1 MAVGFIFGE
10 GQKAR
15 TPEDLKRQRAI
26 VDSLRRRTD
35 YTPKTIGEAIGYIG
49 DAISEYRANKD
60 LEAGEA
66 ASADRGKS
74 LMGEIV
80 GALGNGGGSTG
91 YSGGNVGMPEAAGG
105 SGNYRDAIAGI
116 ESGGRYDAVGPT
128 HKTLGR
134 ALGKY
139 QVMEAN
145 IGPWSEKY
153 LGRRISSD
161 EFLKNPQLQDAIFDG
176 EFGSYVQ
183 KYGPEKAAQAWFG
196 GEGGIGKVNRKD
208 SLGTS
213 VGDYGKKFMAGLGQG
228 VAAPAPAP
236 VQTASLDPSAG
247 VAQATGP
254 NAPYPMEPSP
264 YDDPQQ
270 RVALGGQPISA
281 PQPSVRG
288 DPNQRIAQA
297 FAPVQATNVTPK
309 AGRVLPQDEQT
320 QRILGPL
327 LGKQPIGGEFAGL
340 QPPETTAAIPQPQP
354 VSAPA
359 PQPAELPGT
368 QIAGVGG
375 AAGRTA
381 PINGQGGQFPVAP
394 QMPAQGAFPPAPAQ
408 PGQLDLNRLIELAS
422 DPNTPELGQ
431 MIVQTL
437 LKNRLTPPDPMDALN
452 REKAELDIQKSQ
464 RDLETPAARP
474 MTAQERQQWGI
485 PAEDNRAYA
494 MTPKGPELIGGA
506 GQTINVGSA
515 VEERRA
521 LAERLGLQP
530 DDPRYQSYVLTG
542 NLPRENEQTLTA
554 TDKKA
559 IQEADDQVLS
569 AEGIMP
575 LLERAL
581 QLNPNIYEGFG
592 ADKRAWLTGN
602 LGSEAGQQTMEF
614 DNIIGNQ
621 ALQSLKTTFGGNPT
635 EGERKIL
642 LDLQGLSTKPAA
654 VRKGILERAQA
665 LVAKRLNM
673 YRDRASELRGGTYY
687 KPKDE
692 TGSSTP
698 APAGEKPMEELS
710 DDELRAIINGK

>member
-161 EFLKNPQLQDAIFDG
+161 EFLANPKLQDAIFDG
-176 EFGSYVQ
+176 EFGGYVQ

-213 VGDYGKKFMAGLGQG
+213 VGDYGKRFMAGLGQG
-228 VAAPAPAP
+228 GGAPTPTAAP

-270 RVALGGQPISA
+270 RVALGGQPIAA
-281 PQPSVRG
+281 PQPSVGG

-297 FAPVQATNVTPK
+297 FAPVEATNVTPK

-327 LGKQPIGGEFAGL
+327 LGKQPIGGEFAGM
-340 QPPETTAAIPQPQP
+340 QPPETTAAIPQTQP

-408 PGQLDLNRLIELAS
+408 PGQGLDLNRLIELAA

-437 LKNRLTPPDPMDALN
+437 LKNRLTPPDSMDALN
-452 REKAELDIQKSQ
+452 RQKTELDIQKSQ
-464 RDLETPAARP
+464 RDLDTPAARP

-494 MTPKGPELIGGA
+494 MTPKGPELIGGS
-506 GQTINVGSA
+506 GQTINIGGE
-515 VEERRA
+515 VEARKAE
-521 LAERLGLQP
+521 LARLGIGP
-530 DDPRYQSYVLTG
+530 DDPRYAPYALTG
-542 NLPRENEQTLTA
+542 KMPREDMQSLTA

-559 IQEADDQVLS
+559 ILEADEMVMTAQTALPILDKALELS
-569 AEGIMP
+569 GTAYDGV
-575 LLERAL
+575 
-581 QLNPNIYEGFG
+581 G
-592 ADKRAWLTGN
+592 ASQRGWLAGN
-602 LGSEAGQQTMEF
+602 LGFEGGKATMEF
-614 DNIIGNQ
+614 DNLIQTQ
-621 ALQSLKTTFGGNPT
+621 ALNQLKAIFGAAPT

-642 LDLQGLSTKPAA
+642 LDIAGSSSLPTD
-654 VRKGILERAQA
+654 VRNGILERAKQA
-665 LVAKRLNM
+665 VERRLGM
-673 YRDRASELRGGTYY
+673 YKSRAEELRGGTFY
-687 KPKDE
+687 KPDGGAAAPQGNAYKDKY
-692 TGSSTP
+692 G
-698 APAGEKPMEELS
+698 L
-710 DDELRAIINGK
+710 D